1 MIRTKERI
9 KEIKDIALENLKKA
23 DNWGHSRKDLD
34 KEKYWSLYR
43 ADVRELLGVIE
54 DYELFI
60 EVKSKRTLP
69 ELQKE
74 IAQLIKGK
82 DNEET

>member
-9 KEIKDIALENLKKA
+9 QEIKNTAYQNLTIA
-23 DNWGHSRKDLD
+23 DNWAHNRKGMD

-54 DYELFI
+54 DYE
-60 EVKSKRTLP
+60 VKSKKTLP
-69 ELQKE
+69 ELQAE
-74 IAQLIKGK
+74 IAQLIKEK
-82 DNEET
+82 ANEKTT

>member
-1 MIRTKERI
+1 MLRTKERI
-9 KEIKDIALENLKKA
+9 QEIKETAYENLMKA
-23 DNWGHSRKDLD
+23 DNWAHNNKEMT

-54 DYELFI
+54 DYEK
-60 EVKSKRTLP
+60 ESKKTLP

-74 IAQLIKGK
+74 IANLMKE
-82 DNEET
+82 DNEKTT

>member
-1 MIRTKERI
+1 MLRTEERI
-9 KEIKDIALENLKKA
+9 KEIKDKALENLMTA
-23 DNWGHSRKDLD
+23 DNWGHNRKNLD

-54 DYELFI
+54 DYEETL
-60 EVKSKRTLP
+60 KRKRTLP

-74 IAQLIKGK
+74 IAQLIKE
-82 DNEET
+82 N